1 VSPPV
6 AVSPI
11 KEKIQEV
18 KISSVAKS
26 HGPKSNALVYAERA
40 VSTYI
45 FNFIHH
51 QVVAHKKKKQ
61 YKHN

>member
-1 VSPPV
+1 MSKKLTFI
-6 AVSPI
+6 ARRPI
-11 KEKIQEV
+11 YVILEK
-18 KISSVAKS
+18 SA
-26 HGPKSNALVYAERA
+26 
-40 VSTYI
+40 YI